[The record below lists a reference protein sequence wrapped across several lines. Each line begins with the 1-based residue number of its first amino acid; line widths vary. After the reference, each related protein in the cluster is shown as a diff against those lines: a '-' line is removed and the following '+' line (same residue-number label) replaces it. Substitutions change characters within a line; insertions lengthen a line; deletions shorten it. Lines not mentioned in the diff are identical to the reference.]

1 MKLLFRLFRCVACED
16 SGLTLTSFPLCSLCE
31 RALVHCPRLCSRCAG
46 LSCPEEFCSRP
57 WIVLPPEIPIRSYS
71 AKYVLIG
78 RGFGVLK
85 KWKIHA
91 GPAFDRKVLNRIG
104 HSTALIHSSQSFQKL
119 EKSENAFAKPGI
131 EFAKSEPELG
141 LGLARLTIEPPKLV
155 IVPVPQS
162 PRRSRVLRGNPAE
175 RIAHALSQQ
184 TGLSWMRALEPPE
197 HRAYRQAERSAPL
210 RYEDPLSFKAIG
222 PAPFRVIL
230 VDDFMTTGKTLRTA
244 AYALARAGTRE
255 IDVFCLG
262 VRPLKSHIGHNQ

>member
-1 MKLLFRLFRCVACED
+1 M
-16 SGLTLTSFPLCSLCE
+16 
-31 RALVHCPRLCSRCAG
+31 
-46 LSCPEEFCSRP
+46 
-57 WIVLPPEIPIRSYS
+57 
-71 AKYVLIG
+71 IG

-91 GPAFDRKVLNRIG
+91 GPAFDRKVLNKIG
-104 HSTALIHSSQSFQKL
+104 HSTALIHSFQSFQKL
-119 EKSENAFAKPGI
+119 EKSENAFTRPGI
-131 EFAKSEPELG
+131 EFVKPENAFAKPEIG
-141 LGLARLTIEPPKLV
+141 FAKPELGLARLIIESPKLV

-175 RIAHALSQQ
+175 RIAQALSQQ

-197 HRAYRQAERSAPL
+197 HRAYRQAERSASL
-210 RYEDPLSFKAIG
+210 RYEDPLSLKAIG